1 MAIASLNKF
10 TVPLA
15 STQSP
20 QSQGMLMPKMQYRF
34 RAIFENF
41 GGTVDTVELTKQV
54 SNISRPNLNFN
65 EFSIDVYNSKVKLVG
80 KPTWESV
87 TVALR
92 DDANNNVS
100 KLVGAQVQKQ
110 FDFAEQSSAS
120 SGIDYK
126 FVLKF
131 EMLDGGNGDTVTNAA
146 NVLETWELYGAFLS
160 QVNYGEMNYG
170 TSEAAMITLTV
181 SYDNAVQT
189 PSGTGIG
196 TSVARTIGR
205 NITGVQSITPPT

>member
-15 STQSP
+15 ASQSAK
-20 QSQGMLMPKMQYRF
+20 SQGMLMPKMQYRF

-65 EFSIDVYNSKVKLVG
+65 PFTIDVYNSKVNLVG
-80 KPTWESV
+80 KPSWETV

-100 KLVGAQVQKQ
+100 KLVGAQIQKQ

-131 EMLDGGNGDTVTNAA
+131 EMLDGGNGA
-146 NVLETWELYGAFLS
+146 NDATVLETWELSGAFIS

-189 PSGTGIG
+189 PDGTGIG
-196 TSVARTIGR
+196 TAVGRTIGR
-205 NITGVQSITPPT
+205 NITGIQSIG

>member
-15 STQSP
+15 SSQSAK
-20 QSQGMLMPKMQYRF
+20 SQGMLMPKMQYRF

-65 EFSIDVYNSKVKLVG
+65 PFTIDVYNSKVNLVG
-80 KPTWESV
+80 KPSWEPV

-100 KLVGAQVQKQ
+100 KLVGAQIQKQ

-131 EMLDGGNGDTVTNAA
+131 EMLDGGNGDTNGA
-146 NVLETWELYGAFLS
+146 NVLETWELSGAFIS

-189 PSGTGIG
+189 PDGTGIG
-196 TSVARTIGR
+196 TAVGRTIGR
-205 NITGVQSITPPT
+205 NITGIQSIG